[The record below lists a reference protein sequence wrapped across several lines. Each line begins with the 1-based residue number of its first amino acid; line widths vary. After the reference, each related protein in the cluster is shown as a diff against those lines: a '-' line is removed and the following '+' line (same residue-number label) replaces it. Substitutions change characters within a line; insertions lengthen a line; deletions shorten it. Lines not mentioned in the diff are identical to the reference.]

1 LSPESETQGARRA
14 GADPW
19 SSPWIGLV
27 RFGARALARAM
38 SPSTYNGAS
47 LEVVQKQI
55 YFTAWEILPG
65 FTAFVA
71 LLCLI
76 IIQIVGDTA
85 RSFNLYGYA
94 LELVIRLLA
103 LEVLPLLTAVFVAL
117 RTGAAMSTEV
127 ALMKIHN
134 ELEAFELIGIDPLRF
149 ELIPRVIGGTIA
161 VLALTAVSIVIAL
174 GLAHLVIVDFQ
185 PWSLPQGDFARAV
198 GKVFDLPSMLLLW
211 VKTFAFGLAVTI
223 IPISQALATPKRL
236 SYAPVTVLRGMV
248 RLFFALMSIEVVSL
262 AISYVL

>member
-1 LSPESETQGARRA
+1 VSSETQSQGARRA
-14 GADPW
+14 RVDPW
-19 SSPWIGLV
+19 SRPWAELL
-27 RFGARALARAM
+27 RFGGRALARAV
-38 SPSTYNGAS
+38 SPATYNGPS

-71 LLCLI
+71 LLCLV
-76 IIQIVGDTA
+76 IIQIVGETA
-85 RSFNLYGYA
+85 RSFGLYDYA
-94 LELVIRLLA
+94 LEIVIRVLA
-103 LEVLPLLTAVFVAL
+103 LEVLPLLTALFVAL

-134 ELEAFELIGIDPLRF
+134 ELEAFELIGVDPLRF

-198 GKVFDLPSMLLLW
+198 GKVLDLPSMLLLW
-211 VKTFAFGLAVTI
+211 VKTLAFGLAVTI

-248 RLFFALMSIEVVSL
+248 RLFFAVMSIEVVAL

>member
-1 LSPESETQGARRA
+1 M
-14 GADPW
+14 
-19 SSPWIGLV
+19 
-27 RFGARALARAM
+27 RFSARALARAV
-38 SPSTYNGAS
+38 SPATYNGAS

-71 LLCLI
+71 LLSFI
-76 IIQIVGDTA
+76 IIRIVGDTA
-85 RSFNLYGYA
+85 RSFGLYDYA
-94 LELVIRLLA
+94 LELVLRVLA

-185 PWSLPQGDFARAV
+185 PWSLPPGDFGRAV

-211 VKTFAFGLAVTI
+211 VKTLAFGLVVTI
-223 IPISQALATPKRL
+223 VPISQALATPKRL
-236 SYAPVTVLRGMV
+236 SFAPVTVLRGMV
-248 RLFFALMSIEVVSL
+248 RLFFAVMSIEVVAL